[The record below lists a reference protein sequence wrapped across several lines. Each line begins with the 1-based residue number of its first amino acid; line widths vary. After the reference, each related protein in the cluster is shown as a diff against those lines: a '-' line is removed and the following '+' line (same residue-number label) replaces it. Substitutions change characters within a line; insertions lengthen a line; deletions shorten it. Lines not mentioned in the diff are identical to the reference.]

1 MFIKKLDIFLNIL
14 MALSLVYFGGLR
26 NVGPRI
32 FSIRPLYKQV
42 LFKNYQVDFSLSLK
56 LDSKGFYAVIK
67 GKHVTNYNSMTFKF
81 SD

>member
-1 MFIKKLDIFLNIL
+1 
-14 MALSLVYFGGLR
+14 MALSWVYFGVLR

-32 FSIRPLYKQV
+32 FNICPLYKQV
-42 LFKNYQVDFSLSLK
+42 LFKNNQLDFNLVLK
-56 LDSKGFYAVIK
+56 SDSKGFYAVIR